1 MQKGDQIMDANTLIT
16 LIGSLGFPIV
26 ACIAMGWFFAKVNDN
41 YRQDIKELQAT
52 HKEEV
57 RAMTEAIQNNT
68 LVIQKLVD
76 KLERDDKNE

>member
-1 MQKGDQIMDANTLIT
+1 MDANTLIT

-26 ACIAMGWFFAKVNDN
+26 ACIAMAWFFAKVNDN
-41 YRQDIKELQAT
+41 YRNDIKELQAT

-57 RAMTEAIQNNT
+57 KAMTEAIQNNT